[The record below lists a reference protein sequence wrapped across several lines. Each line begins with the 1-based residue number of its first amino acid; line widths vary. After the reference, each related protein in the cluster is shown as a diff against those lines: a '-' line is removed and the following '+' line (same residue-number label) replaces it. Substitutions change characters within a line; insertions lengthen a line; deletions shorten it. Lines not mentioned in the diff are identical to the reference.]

1 MKKLLAI
8 FMLLALFVSCSDDDT
23 TDPNNGNG
31 NGKDMIDEKIIG
43 KWKVEYSKTI
53 SPAIYNQQTGKVEHK
68 EDARITEY
76 LGNYEEIKEAPK
88 SGLLSTEEVLIE
100 FNKDKSVLV
109 YDAWVVK
116 PKQLSFTSINNGL
129 ITKKEDYT
137 DKTHKLKYRFD
148 KEKLIIETITP
159 EYNRYNYTISEYSRI
174 KE

>member
-8 FMLLALFVSCSDDDT
+8 LMLLALFVSCSDDDT

-53 SPAIYNQQTGKVEHK
+53 SPAAYNQQTGKVEHE

-76 LGNYEEIKEAPK
+76 LGNYGEIGLIIS
-88 SGLLSTEEVLIE
+88 SGLFSSKEVDIE
-100 FNKDKSVLV
+100 ITKDKKVISNSVME
-109 YDAWVVK
+109 D
-116 PKQLSFTSINNGL
+116 PKTITFDSIKDGL
-129 ITKKEDYT
+129 FLKTIDYST
-137 DKTHKLKYRFD
+137 NIFKLKYRFD

-159 EYNRYNYTISEYSRI
+159 EYNRYNYTISEYSKI